1 MCIDTSGSMSGDPE
15 VMAKSLALAIAI
27 IAQRE
32 SRPVCVINYSDDL
45 SFFILHIFQ
54 KQRRKFLKF
63 LGHSYSGGNN
73 ENMLFNFLFKKL
85 PSLPQYNKF
94 KQHFRNADLLVVSDF
109 IWSDLHKE
117 IIKTIYNAITKG
129 LKIYTLKVGESF
141 NRIFDNTEE
150 DCSYGGNRF
159 LQMSNYRF
167 KYTGRK
173 VIEIKSHKKENL
185 HGSKNE
191 TSGCNRVRTRKPR
204 ARNDDRTTCA
214 NDK

>member
-1 MCIDTSGSMSGDPE
+1 MCVDTSGSMGGKPE
-15 VMAKSLALAIAI
+15 MMAKSLALAIAI

-32 SRPVCVINYSDDL
+32 NRPLCVINYSDDL
-45 SFFILHIFQ
+45 SFFILHNFQ
-54 KQRRKFLKF
+54 RQRRKFLKF

-73 ENMLFNFLFKKL
+73 ENLLFNFLFKKL
-85 PSLPQYNKF
+85 PSHPQYNKF
-94 KQHFRNADLLVVSDF
+94 QQHFRNADLLVVSDF

-117 IIKTIYNAITKG
+117 IIKTIDNAVAQG
-129 LKIYTLKVGESF
+129 LKIYTLEVGESF
-141 NRIFDNTEE
+141 NRIFGNIEE
-150 DCSYGGNRF
+150 DCSYGDNRF

-173 VIEIKSHKKENL
+173 VVEIKSHKKENL

-191 TSGCNRVRTRKPR
+191 TSGRNRVRTRKQR
-204 ARNDDRTTCA
+204 ARNDYRTTCA